1 MRRPPIPDE
10 RIFEVIAE
18 GAHLT
23 GEISR
28 ALDRSRSSLY
38 KRLHR
43 MVKARKLKLVD
54 QSVHH
59 RGGYYLP
66 DQPWIPRTEGPIV
79 VLNAIKDGCHTW
91 TEIRAHTGGTGI
103 THHVNALIRE
113 GLIKKVDQ
121 KLYLCNGRPVKP
133 KKKPTK
139 KRTGPA
145 PVYERTDSR
154 YHHAF
159 ELMVEEAGKARWK
172 RIGEAMDRYRRYR
185 R

>member
-1 MRRPPIPDE
+1 MRTPPIPDSQ
-10 RIFEVIAE
+10 IFAVIAD

-145 PVYERTDSR
+145 PVYERNDSR

>member
-10 RIFEVIAE
+10 KIFQVIAE

-23 GEISR
+23 GEISD
-28 ALDRSRSSLY
+28 ALGRSRSSLY

-43 MVKARKLKLVD
+43 MVKAGKLRIVD

-66 DQPWIPRTEGPIV
+66 DQPWITRTEGPIV

-103 THHVNALIRE
+103 THHVNLLIRE
-113 GLIKKVDQ
+113 GLIKKIDQ
-121 KLYLCNGRPVKP
+121 KLYLCNGRPIKP
-133 KKKPTK
+133 RKKKK
-139 KRTGPA
+139 KNTAPP
-145 PVYERTDSR
+145 PVYERSDSR
-154 YHHAF
+154 YHHSF
-159 ELMVEEAGKARWK
+159 ELMVSEAGNAR
-172 RIGEAMDRYRRYR
+172 RERLIEIFDRYRSHR

>member
-1 MRRPPIPDE
+1 MRRTPIPDE
-10 RIFEVIAE
+10 KIFEVIAD

-54 QSVHH
+54 QSVYH

-79 VLNAIKDGCHTW
+79 VLNAIRDGCHTW
-91 TEIRAHTGGTGI
+91 TEIRARTGGTGI

-113 GLIKKVDQ
+113 GLIRKLDQ
-121 KLYLCNGRPVKP
+121 KLYPCNGRPIKVRTPKPVKL
-133 KKKPTK
+133 
-139 KRTGPA
+139 GPA
-145 PVYERTDSR
+145 PIYERTDSR

-159 ELMVEEAGKARWK
+159 EMMVQEAGEARWK
-172 RIGEAMDRYRRYR
+172 RIGEAFAKYRN
-185 R
+185 